1 MSIVRGDVCECVS
14 CGEMCVRL
22 CIVRG
27 DVCECVSCGEMCV
40 SVYRAGRCV

>member
-1 MSIVRGDVCECVS
+1 MSVYRAGR
-14 CGEMCVRL
+14 CVRV

-27 DVCECVSCGEMCV
+27 NVCDYVSCGEMCV